1 MANTTISQ
9 LTPLTGTAVA
19 NNDVF
24 LIYDASAT
32 AEKQI
37 TAAEL
42 KNMIGNGLL
51 TITTSANNEALV
63 VTSTDAGSTAAPDI
77 IFYRNSASPAA
88 SDNLGSIVFRG
99 KSSLGAN
106 VEYSTIGS
114 YIGSTTSGAERG
126 GITFSTVN
134 NGTLAERMRLRED
147 GSVSIGGAGGSNVSL
162 YLQKGM
168 TGSASSYSVYVQ
180 PAIQSDVTTAA
191 YVIRT
196 GPTVAN
202 SAFTTAAV
210 HHFNANQGTIGALAT
225 VSAQYG
231 FTAAGTLVGATSNY
245 GFTADASTASQVTT
259 GKTVVGFRSAHPIAT
274 GGGNSWN
281 FYANGTAPNY
291 FEGQVSIGTA
301 TLTASKFY
309 VSGNAAISST
319 LSVTGNITGG
329 AQIAGKY
336 TALANGATAM
346 ALATNAV
353 VKVTPTATATYTTTV
368 APAGSRASIIVLTSG
383 TSSYTITFGT
393 GFTTTG
399 TLATGT
405 VTAKTFVIDFVSDG
419 TSMIETSRTTAM

>member
-9 LTPLTGTAVA
+9 LTAITGTEVA
-19 NNDVF
+19 NDDLF
-24 LIYDASAT
+24 LIVDTSVP
-32 AEKQI
+32 AEKKI
-37 TAAEL
+37 TVSEL
-42 KNMIGNGLL
+42 KNMIGNGAI
-51 TITTSANNEALV
+51 TITTSGTSDALV
-63 VTSTDAGSTAAPDI
+63 VTSTDAGATAAPDVV
-77 IFYRNSASPAA
+77 FYRNSASPAA
-88 SDNLGSIVFRG
+88 SDNLGNVLFRG
-99 KSSLGAN
+99 KSSLAAN
-106 VEYSTIGS
+106 VDYASIGS
-114 YIGSTTSGAERG
+114 YIASPTSGVEKG
-126 GITFSTVN
+126 GISFSTVF
-134 NGTLAERMRLRED
+134 NGTLSERMRLRDD
-147 GSVSIGGAGGSNVSL
+147 GGVGMGGVGAVNVGL
-162 YLQKGM
+162 YLQKNA
-168 TGSASSYSVYVQ
+168 TGSVNSYSLLAQ
-180 PAIQSDVTTAA
+180 PAIQSDVTTGA
-191 YVIRT
+191 YIIRT

-202 SAFTTAAV
+202 SAFTTAIY
-210 HHFNANQGTIGALAT
+210 HFNANQGTIGALAT

-231 FTAAGTLVGATSNY
+231 YSTHGNLVGATSNY

-259 GKTVVGFRSAHPIAT
+259 GKTVVGYRSAHPIAT

-336 TALANGATAM
+336 TALANGTTAM

-368 APAGSRASIIVLTSG
+368 APAGSRATVIIATSG
-383 TSSYTITFGT
+383 TTSYTITFGT
-393 GFTTTG
+393 GFVTTG

-405 VTAKTFVIDFVSDG
+405 VTAKTFAIDFVSDG

>member
-77 IFYRNSASPAA
+77 VFYRNSASPAA
-88 SDNLGSIVFRG
+88 NDNLGNIVFRG
-99 KSSLGAN
+99 KSSLAAN
-106 VEYSTIGS
+106 VDYSSIGS
-114 YIGSTTSGAERG
+114 YIASTTSGVERG
-126 GITFSTVN
+126 GITFSTIF
-134 NGTLAERMRLRED
+134 NGTLSERMRLREN
-147 GSVSIGGAGGSNVSL
+147 GNLSLGGIGGSNVSL
-162 YLQKGM
+162 YLQKDI
-168 TGSASSYSVYVQ
+168 TGSTSAYSFYN
-180 PAIQSDVTTAA
+180 ATTIQSDVTSTAYA
-191 YVIRT
+191 FRSNT
-196 GPTVAN
+196 SVAN
-202 SAFTTAAV
+202 SAFTTVIRHYDAT
-210 HHFNANQGTIGALAT
+210 QGTIGALAT
-225 VSAQYG
+225 VSSQAG
-231 FTAAGTLVGATSNY
+231 FGVNGNLVGATSNF
-245 GFTADASTASQVTT
+245 GFTADASTASAITT
-259 GKTVVGFRSAHPIAT
+259 GKTVIGFRSAHPIAT
-274 GGGNSWN
+274 GGGTSWN